1 MEQLEHINTYFYLVK
16 KLHKDHILS
25 KSHRPSTVSALVATQ
40 FHLLMF
46 LLLLLFTVPG
56 SELEITKSGSQG
68 TKYSWYLYN
77 YIHSHIHV
85 CQHIIP
91 GTHALNACT
100 KISTVRHSIM
110 AIMRAT

>member
-1 MEQLEHINTYFYLVK
+1 MEQQEHRNTYFYLL
-16 KLHKDHILS
+16 KLHKNRILS
-25 KSHRPSTVSALVATQ
+25 KSHRPSTVSALVVTQ
-40 FHLLMF
+40 FLLLMM

-91 GTHALNACT
+91 GTQALNACT